1 MKSNHK
7 EQSSLKP
14 MGFGLSLVFTGLFMA
29 ALWIALN
36 YLLPMVSKTT
46 NAPPPLAWYSS
57 TTIAVF
63 LPMLLIAVLMPKL
76 EKQHFSFSRLK
87 NRLRIRKMTGE
98 DWIWIFISIMLAAIL
113 TMVLFFVGK
122 NNISHF
128 STQPAL
134 MQIYPLA
141 PEENW
146 ILLAW
151 FPLFLFNLLSEELFW
166 RGYLYAR
173 QQEKFGKK
181 TWLFNG
187 LLWLIFRIPLG
198 LTFLLV
204 ALPSTFLTTYA
215 FQKTHNLKVSI
226 AVNGAMS
233 GLGFMAIALGYI

>member
-122 NNISHF
+122 NNIS
-128 STQPAL
+128 
-134 MQIYPLA
+134 
-141 PEENW
+141 
-146 ILLAW
+146 
-151 FPLFLFNLLSEELFW
+151 PLFNPTCIDANLSFSP
-166 RGYLYAR
+166 RGKLDTACMVSSI
-173 QQEKFGKK
+173 
-181 TWLFNG
+181 
-187 LLWLIFRIPLG
+187 LI
-198 LTFLLV
+198 
-204 ALPSTFLTTYA
+204 
-215 FQKTHNLKVSI
+215 
-226 AVNGAMS
+226 
-233 GLGFMAIALGYI
+233 